1 MKRAVSVITKLN
13 ALLAVLFLG
22 MAGLAGFAWSML
34 PPADRG
40 LFLSGAAG
48 WTAVVMLLAL
58 ALRLS
63 IRAGILR
70 SIRAAAHVIGRVA
83 EGDLTA
89 RVGIQ
94 AHGETQKMLRG
105 LEQMTADLALIVG
118 RVADSSRTVA
128 ARSAQIAHGH
138 RELSARTE
146 HQASTLEETAS
157 SLEELTSTVA
167 LNADTAREASDLARE
182 AAGIAERGGAAVAD
196 VVRTMQGISASAGRI
211 GEISSV
217 IDGIAFQTNLLALN
231 AAVEAAR
238 AGEQGRGFAVVA
250 AEVRSLS
257 QRCAEA
263 AREIK
268 GLIGDAVAK
277 VDDGSRLVETAG
289 GTMEEVV
296 TSVRRV
302 NALIG
307 DIAGA
312 SREQSAGIVQINTA
326 IAEMEQGVQQNASLV
341 QEAAEATAS
350 LAEQAEDLQRLVAR
364 FQLADTPPQAAARSG
379 TAPPRPAQAAA
390 AWVALPG

>member
-1 MKRAVSVITKLN
+1 MKKAVSVIIKLN
-13 ALLAVLFLG
+13 ALLALLFLG
-22 MAGLAGFAWSML
+22 MASVAGLAWGML
-34 PPADRG
+34 PEADRD
-40 LFLSGAAG
+40 LFLGSAAG
-48 WTAVVMLLAL
+48 VTALVMLLAL
-58 ALRLS
+58 VLRLS
-63 IRAGILR
+63 IRSGILR

-118 RVADSSRTVA
+118 RVAGSSRTVA

-138 RELSARTE
+138 RALAARTE
-146 HQASTLEETAS
+146 QQASTLEETAS

-167 LNADTAREASDLARE
+167 LNAATARQASELARA
-182 AAGIAERGGAAVAD
+182 AAGVAERGGEVVAN
-196 VVRTMQGISASAGRI
+196 VVRTMQGISTSAGRI

-250 AEVRSLS
+250 AEVRTLA

-277 VDDGSRLVETAG
+277 VDDGGRLVATAG

-296 TSVRRV
+296 ASVRQV

-307 DIAGA
+307 DIAEA
-312 SREQSAGIVQINTA
+312 SREQSAGIGQINTA
-326 IAEMEQGVQQNASLV
+326 IAEMEQGVHQNASLV

-350 LAEQAEDLQRLVAR
+350 LAQQAEDLQRLVSR
-364 FQLADTPPQAAARSG
+364 FQLAEERQPQPQARMAAG
-379 TAPPRPAQAAA
+379 
-390 AWVALPG
+390 AWAALPG